1 MNEGHHQLSRLG
13 LALVILAA
21 FLAVVVIYVTWVGR
35 FE

>member
-1 MNEGHHQLSRLG
+1 MNDNERQLSRLG

-21 FLAVVVIYVTWVGR
+21 FLAIIVIYVTWVGR